1 MSDSI
6 TFQPFS
12 IISLNISSCAH
23 YVGATT
29 MNFTKVKRFEMKFIW
44 NADGFKSA
52 VICCWS
58 FGLTWSCAGSAIKFN
73 CHAIES
79 SFFLCCFC
87 LVTSI
92 QKHQSC
98 ADCKY
103 FWYIKS
109 ACSINRHTWTFARI
123 ETNFSWVFNEPL
135 LFRLICSLFEWPQN
149 AFVLPVHCCKT
160 NAFGLEAS
168 CFVASEHLMAFILS
182 GALLCIYAN
191 LTINWAFLSVDFH
204 FIFEIKLFQKLL
216 SMQHQMSKITFAWKT
231 FALFHGDFFL
241 CLLQNYSSRKISEWE
256 IMLICF
262 MPFQRICTTS
272 KMFVYS
278 THFNFV

>member
-23 YVGATT
+23 YVSVQRRWTSQKLSVSKW
-29 MNFTKVKRFEMKFIW
+29 NSFEMPMASNQQLFVVGHLVW
-44 NADGFKSA
+44 HD
-52 VICCWS
+52 
-58 FGLTWSCAGSAIKFN
+58 
-73 CHAIES
+73 HAQDLQSNSIAMQS
-79 SFFLCCFC
+79 NPVFFLSCFC

-109 ACSINRHTWTFARI
+109 ACYKHRHAWTFARI

-135 LFRLICSLFEWPQN
+135 LVRLICSLFEWPQN

-182 GALLCIYAN
+182 GALLCIHTN

-204 FIFEIKLFQKLL
+204 FIFEIKFQKLL
-216 SMQHQMSKITFAWKT
+216 SMQQHHMNKITFAWKT
-231 FALFHGDFFL
+231 FALFHEDFFFSACHKIIPL
-241 CLLQNYSSRKISEWE
+241 GKSRNG
-256 IMLICF
+256 
-262 MPFQRICTTS
+262 R
-272 KMFVYS
+272 
-278 THFNFV
+278 